1 MIWREASVMYHVGQ
15 TRWMET
21 KKNVKMDNM
30 KKGWI
35 HLLSVYACS
44 FLLLVSCFVYPI
56 KSDGAA
62 TTVSVQ
68 LGSAVVSGSETFTV
82 SIYCEPGQPMKSFEF
97 SLTFDE
103 TLIHANSVTEGNIFD
118 GYDTFFNNG
127 TIDNESG
134 NITAIYDLIA
144 GSGNV
149 TDAGYLVN
157 VSFTAQGV
165 SGSSS
170 INLVDTGVTNE
181 TEYLPINVSNGSV
194 EIDAGA
200 PSVVD
205 NSPALGTTGDSFTFN
220 VSVSDSVDDSSDII
234 TKVDWSHDVSS
245 GNDSMVFMGGSY
257 FEKTVSLDA
266 SSSDLSYTIYVEDM
280 QGNSMTTASSSV
292 TVSDN
297 DDPQIVSDTSSAT
310 GFTGDSYSWFVN
322 VSDNIDAESALSV
335 KLDWGHSLISE
346 NVSMSYE
353 NSYWTYSHVL
363 DDSLDDM
370 TYAFYVEDTAGNTL
384 YYSGDASP
392 VTVTDNDDPSI
403 SNLDASPLSQV
414 KDGSVNLSSDV
425 TDNIE
430 VSSVYLKI
438 VYPDSSSV
446 NFSVFENRSVDSF
459 YCLDSY
465 SMLGS
470 YSFSFWALDSSGNSV
485 SSGAESFTITDQS
498 LPVMSDFSVSSSDP
512 LDTDA
517 SYGWVNF
524 SCVVTDDELNLVQ
537 LNYTDRNGVST
548 NVSMNEGSGNQYYY
562 NTSLSE
568 YGNYSYVIWSNDT
581 SGNAN
586 ISSVFWYSLPPNWDI
601 NNDGNVTVF
610 DFTLISNH
618 FGETGS
624 NGWIREDVDNNGEIT
639 VLDIVQCSN
648 HYNDGWWI

>member
-1 MIWREASVMYHVGQ
+1 M
-15 TRWMET
+15 
-21 KKNVKMDNM
+21 
-30 KKGWI
+30 

-56 KSDGAA
+56 KSDGAE
-62 TTVSVQ
+62 TLVSVQ
-68 LGSAVVSGSETFTV
+68 LVSAVVSGSDTFTI
-82 SIYCEPGQPMKSFEF
+82 SIYCEPGEPLKSFEF
-97 SLTFDE
+97 SLSFDE
-103 TLIHANSVTEGNIFD
+103 TLIHANSVTEGDIFD
-118 GYDTFFNNG
+118 GYDTFFNDG
-127 TIDNESG
+127 SIDNENGEISSVF
-134 NITAIYDLIA
+134 DLIV

-157 VSFTAQGV
+157 ISFTAQGV

-170 INLVDTGVTNE
+170 INLVDAGVTDE
-181 TEYLPINVSNGSV
+181 TEYLPISVSNGSV
-194 EIDAGA
+194 EIDAGS

-205 NSPALGTTGDSFTFN
+205 NSPESGTTGDSFTFN
-220 VSVSDSVDDSSDII
+220 VSVTDSVDASSDVI

-245 GNDSMVFMGGSY
+245 GNDSMLFMGGSY

-266 SSSDLSYTIYVEDM
+266 STDDLTYTIYVEDT
-280 QGNSMTTASSSV
+280 QGNTLTTDVSTVS
-292 TVSDN
+292 VSDN
-297 DDPQIVSDTSSAT
+297 DDPQMVSDTSSAT
-310 GFTGDSYSWFVN
+310 GSTGDAYSWFVN
-322 VSDNIDAESALSV
+322 VSDNIDAEGDLTV
-335 KLDWGHSLISE
+335 KVDWAHGDLSE

-353 NSYWTYSHVL
+353 SSCWTYSHVL
-363 DDSLDDM
+363 DDSLSDM
-370 TYAFYVEDTAGNTL
+370 TYAFYVEDSAGNSL
-384 YYSGDASP
+384 FYSGDASP

-403 SNLDASPLSQV
+403 SNLDASPSTQV
-414 KDGSVNLSSDV
+414 KDGSVNLSCDV

-430 VSSVYLKI
+430 VSSVFLKI

-470 YSFSFWALDSSGNSV
+470 YSFSFWAQDSSGNSV
-485 SSGAESFTITDQS
+485 LSGAESFTITDQS
-498 LPVMSDFSVSSSDP
+498 SPVMNEFSVSSSDP

-517 SYGWVNF
+517 SYGWINI
-524 SCVVTDDELNLVQ
+524 SCVVSDDELNLVK

-548 NVSMNEGSGNQYYY
+548 NVSMTEGSGGVYYC

-581 SGNAN
+581 SGNDN
-586 ISSVFWYSLPPNWDI
+586 TSSVFSYSLPPNWDV

-618 FGETGS
+618 FQETGS
-624 NGWIREDVDNNGEIT
+624 NGWIREDVDNNGEIE
-639 VLDIVQCSN
+639 VLDIVLSSN
-648 HYNDGWWI
+648 HYNEGWW